1 MADGVAERS
10 TSLIGRATLLRTKGT
25 EDRRCANAAARW
37 SGSALVFGPGPAV
50 ANWAAT
56 TWLYDPIYRLTS
68 QQKSGQAATFVY
80 DDGGNLTVKHHE
92 GSNPVTFCYDAGNRL
107 TTSIQGASQLTTF
120 SHDANGN
127 LTGERCDTLGML
139 LTWTYDNENRCL
151 TEQRP
156 SGANHTYT
164 YHSDGLRW
172 SAHQGGAANAYTFI
186 WDGHDLINEY
196 VSGGLSTRHAVLDG
210 EVLARKQGL
219 SRHVFVPDPLGSVH
233 HLLNSSLNKAATMVY
248 WPYGELQ
255 SLTGVELP
263 VQFVGAQGYY
273 TAAPNRVYVRARWYR
288 PDLGRWQTVDP
299 IRSAGGDP
307 NLYGYV
313 GMRPVAAADPNGLL
327 PVGSPQRGPSCGPD
341 VTPELYGLM
350 ARVHEDL
357 AHMGYWE
364 RVGRCGDPRWLL
376 EWDIPELMKARR
388 GMPYYV
394 DPWWY
399 GLPERC
405 CRPKPECEDTVIV
418 DGECHRTYNVNYVF
432 FGALWRFCNPPSFWP
447 FTEGYQMH
455 RGRAVIAE
463 WKLLY
468 GYREFL
474 GAVEWFEAG
483 YMGWPVADTPWS
495 ALTCPCPNAC
505 HPRPGEEWPVPSTW
519 QARWGD
525 RYFTYSAA

>member
-172 SAHQGGAANAYTFI
+172 SAHQGGAAHGYTFI
-186 WDGHDLINEY
+186 WDGQDLINEY
-196 VSGGLSTRHAVLDG
+196 VSGGLSTR
-210 EVLARKQGL
+210 
-219 SRHVFVPDPLGSVH
+219 
-233 HLLNSSLNKAATMVY
+233 
-248 WPYGELQ
+248 
-255 SLTGVELP
+255 
-263 VQFVGAQGYY
+263 
-273 TAAPNRVYVRARWYR
+273 
-288 PDLGRWQTVDP
+288 
-299 IRSAGGDP
+299 
-307 NLYGYV
+307 
-313 GMRPVAAADPNGLL
+313 
-327 PVGSPQRGPSCGPD
+327 
-341 VTPELYGLM
+341 
-350 ARVHEDL
+350 
-357 AHMGYWE
+357 
-364 RVGRCGDPRWLL
+364 
-376 EWDIPELMKARR
+376 
-388 GMPYYV
+388 
-394 DPWWY
+394 
-399 GLPERC
+399 
-405 CRPKPECEDTVIV
+405 
-418 DGECHRTYNVNYVF
+418 
-432 FGALWRFCNPPSFWP
+432 
-447 FTEGYQMH
+447 
-455 RGRAVIAE
+455 
-463 WKLLY
+463 
-468 GYREFL
+468 
-474 GAVEWFEAG
+474 
-483 YMGWPVADTPWS
+483 
-495 ALTCPCPNAC
+495 
-505 HPRPGEEWPVPSTW
+505 
-519 QARWGD
+519 
-525 RYFTYSAA
+525 